1 MINEKASKLS
11 PRQRKVSRLH
21 RISHV
26 LDKAIPIPGTKWRIV
41 LDPILGL
48 IPGGGDT
55 IAGAL
60 SAYII
65 IESARMGLNRKV
77 IGQMVANVLLDSLA
91 GSVPVVGDVFDV
103 TWKANVRNIELLEHH
118 LHYTPENK
126 KVNRLFL
133 IGLSIVLIL
142 IVIGFTLLTLALVT
156 WLWKILMANS

>member
-1 MINEKASKLS
+1 MTKLS
-11 PRQRKVSRLH
+11 PRQKKVTRLH

-26 LDKAIPIPGTKWRIV
+26 LDKAIPIPGTQWRIG

-55 IAGAL
+55 IAGTL

-65 IESARMGLNRKV
+65 IESARMGLNQKV
-77 IGQMVANVLLDSLA
+77 IGQMVANVLLDSLV

-118 LHYTPENK
+118 LNYTPENK

-156 WLWKILMANS
+156 WIWKILTANN

>member
-1 MINEKASKLS
+1 MPKLS

-26 LDKAIPIPGTKWRIV
+26 LDKAIPIPGTKWTIG

-55 IAGAL
+55 IAGVL

-118 LHYTPENK
+118 LNYTLENK

-133 IGLSIVLIL
+133 IGLSLVLVLIVL
-142 IVIGFTLLTLALVT
+142 GFTLLTLALVT
-156 WLWKILMANS
+156 WLWSKITGNN

>member
-1 MINEKASKLS
+1 MSKLS
-11 PRQRKVSRLH
+11 PRQKKVTRLN

-26 LDKAIPIPGTKWRIV
+26 LDKAIPIPGTKWTIG

-55 IAGAL
+55 IAGIL

-91 GSVPVVGDVFDV
+91 GSVPVLGDVFDV

-118 LHYTPENK
+118 LNYTPENK

-133 IGLSIVLIL
+133 IGLSIILMIIVL
-142 IVIGFTLLTLALVT
+142 GFTLLTLALVT
-156 WLWKILMANS
+156 WLWAKIRGNN

>member
-1 MINEKASKLS
+1 MSKLS
-11 PRQRKVSRLH
+11 PRQKKVTRLH

-26 LDKAIPIPGTKWRIV
+26 LDKAIPIPGTKWRIG

-55 IAGAL
+55 IAGIL
-60 SAYII
+60 SSYII
-65 IESARMGLNRKV
+65 IESARMGLNQKV

-91 GSVPVVGDVFDV
+91 GSVPVLGDVFDV

-118 LHYTPENK
+118 LNYTPENK

-133 IGLSIVLIL
+133 IGLSIVLLL

-156 WLWKILMANS
+156 WVWKKISVAN

>member
-1 MINEKASKLS
+1 MNKLS

-26 LDKAIPIPGTKWRIV
+26 LDKAIPIPGTKGRIG

-55 IAGAL
+55 IAGLL

-77 IGQMVANVLLDSLA
+77 IGQMVANVLLDS
-91 GSVPVVGDVFDV
+91 S
-103 TWKANVRNIELLEHH
+103 
-118 LHYTPENK
+118 
-126 KVNRLFL
+126 
-133 IGLSIVLIL
+133 
-142 IVIGFTLLTLALVT
+142 
-156 WLWKILMANS
+156 

>member
-1 MINEKASKLS
+1 MPKLS
-11 PRQRKVSRLH
+11 PRHRKLTRLH
-21 RISHV
+21 RLSHV
-26 LDKAIPIPGTKWRIV
+26 LDKAIPIPGTKGRIG

-55 IAGAL
+55 IAGLL

-65 IESARMGLNRKV
+65 WESARMGLSRKV

-118 LHYTPENK
+118 LNYIPENK

-133 IGLSIVLIL
+133 IGLSVVLIL
-142 IVIGFTLLTLALVT
+142 IVLAFTLLTLTIVT
-156 WLWKILMANS
+156 WLWKTIVVGN

>member
-1 MINEKASKLS
+1 MSKLS
-11 PRQRKVSRLH
+11 PRQKKVTRLH
-21 RISHV
+21 RISHI
-26 LDKAIPIPGTKWRIV
+26 LDKAIPIAGTKWTIG

-55 IAGAL
+55 IAGIL

-65 IESARMGLNRKV
+65 WESARMGLNRKV
-77 IGQMVANVLLDSLA
+77 IGQMVANVLLDSLV

-118 LHYTPENK
+118 LNYTPENK

-133 IGLSIVLIL
+133 IGLSLVLIL
-142 IVIGFTLLTLALVT
+142 IVGGFTLLTLTIVT
-156 WLWKILMANS
+156 WLWKNIIANN